1 MQVVQIQGYSG
12 LGVSQPEIAA
22 LAEKIADQSSWYQ
35 ADSIAVAAAN
45 MSESERADFAS
56 ALILAGVGATAI
68 RDGMEGNRGA
78 WMTESTRKTLG
89 VWSVFTTISA
99 AACAYHG
106 YKRNQ
111 SIGWAIWWFVAGG
124 LLFPFTP
131 VVAVAQ
137 GFGKPKDR

>member
-1 MQVVQIQGYSG
+1 M
-12 LGVSQPEIAA
+12 A
-22 LAEKIADQSSWYQ
+22 
-35 ADSIAVAAAN
+35 
-45 MSESERADFAS
+45 
-56 ALILAGVGATAI
+56 
-68 RDGMEGNRGA
+68 
-78 WMTESTRKTLG
+78 RKTLRGPRDTHEYQFRKGVRTAERFLHKATAAARKGDCFG
-89 VWSVFTTISA
+89 VWDALLVA
-99 AACAYHG
+99 RANAACAYHG